1 MTERTV
7 RPSDADAASAASVDV
22 DRALARDDLLQL
34 ARDAEQAVGIVR
46 QRESLARRAEN
57 EPDVFGLALRHY
69 LAETSSRR
77 RAIRAQAWSYA
88 ATIVCF
94 CERLGIPVSSPHPA
108 EEMYAFAAEELDGA
122 PGGVLGGDGLDHD
135 LTLGVFNTYQ
145 RARNL
150 RLHGRYA
157 EALQLVVVPA
167 EELFGTGAEP
177 HLAHYLYETGAC
189 LIAAGQAAQVPSAL
203 GERDRYWTETRAA
216 GFSTRHRLDLVR
228 GLAAWRQ
235 GDHPT
240 ALRGLRSA
248 LRQLRAAAHPPDP
261 VTGVL
266 RSWLDEARA
275 VHLLSV
281 TLSLA
286 ELLAA
291 VGRDGDE
298 PDDPGASADA
308 DRRREAIILGG
319 QALAI
324 AERIR
329 GRWRVIAR
337 SRAPL
342 AVVFRRVY
350 GDIALLAARVPGQP
364 AARLG
369 LRVALSAKQTGFAS
383 RIREGRLLMSPHL
396 GGLLDEVINAED
408 PPVASFAAGDEA
420 AREERL
426 EHLRFRLEEEVSP
439 MLADTVLPAR
449 VRLRR
454 LLRTLGRRHALDVV
468 ALPDTLGGGR
478 TNWFRSLVRPDR
490 RISFERFTT
499 GAAYQAFFE
508 GSADQPPWLG
518 RLREAAEGA
527 GPDWYGLAREILPAA
542 LVEDALAAT
551 VDRPIELLISA
562 HSALSLLP
570 WAALRLDP
578 DTALVERAV
587 IAQCP
592 VLTCLSDRRLPPVT
606 GSALVR
612 LVSTAEQGVDVV
624 QERLAWDLPEEHG
637 RVPLSRC
644 VIGPDSAPV
653 PIGGDL
659 PSALADA
666 PDDVRFLHVASHG
679 GGRGLAQYLLLP
691 ERLLAAQALA
701 MTWPTSVLIASCHV
715 GRLVNP
721 EDAEPLNFVMALLT
735 GGSRCV
741 VAAIDEVPDVRTS
754 RMTAQIVDAVRE
766 GPVRLDV
773 ALREVQ
779 LAYPKEAAPTWALLA
794 AYVR

>member
-1 MTERTV
+1 MTERMAR
-7 RPSDADAASAASVDV
+7 RPDAGAAEQV
-22 DRALARDDLLQL
+22 DRVLARDDLLQL

-69 LAETSSRR
+69 LAETESRR
-77 RAIRAQAWSYA
+77 SAIRAQAWSYA

-94 CERLGIPVSSPHPA
+94 CERLGIPVSSPHSA
-108 EEMYAFAAEELDGA
+108 EEMYAFAAAELDGGPRTGFGA
-122 PGGVLGGDGLDHD
+122 DGLDQD
-135 LTLGVFNTYQ
+135 LTLGVFNTHR

-150 RLHGRYA
+150 RLRGRYA
-157 EALQLVVVPA
+157 EALQLVVVPV
-167 EELFGTGAEP
+167 EDLFGTGAEP
-177 HLAHYLYETGAC
+177 HAAHYLYEAGAC

-203 GERDRYWTETRAA
+203 GERGRYWTETRAA

-228 GLAAWRQ
+228 GLAAWRL
-235 GDHPT
+235 GDHGA

-248 LRQLRAAAHPPDP
+248 LRQLRDAEQPPDP

-266 RSWLDEARA
+266 RGRLDEARA

-291 VGRDGDE
+291 VAERSAGDATDARGGRTGVDW
-298 PDDPGASADA
+298 A
-308 DRRREAIILGG
+308 REAVVLGG
-319 QALAI
+319 QALKI

-350 GDIALLAARVPGQP
+350 GDIALLAARLPGQP

-383 RIREGRLLMSPHL
+383 RIREGRLLMSPEL

-454 LLRTLGRRHALDVV
+454 LLKTIGRRYALDFV
-468 ALPDTLGGGR
+468 ALPDTLGGER

-490 RISFERFTT
+490 RVSFERFTT
-499 GAAYQAFFE
+499 GPAYTAFFE
-508 GSADQPPWLG
+508 GTADQPPWLG
-518 RLREAAEGA
+518 RLREAEEDAR
-527 GPDWYGLAREILPAA
+527 PDWYGLAREILPAR
-542 LVEDALAAT
+542 LVDDALAAT
-551 VDRPIELLISA
+551 VERPIELLISA

-578 DTALVERAV
+578 ETTLVERAV

-612 LVSTAEQGVDVV
+612 LVSKAEQGVDVI
-624 QERLAWDLPEEHG
+624 QECLAWDLPQEQG

-653 PIGGDL
+653 RIDGDL
-659 PSALADA
+659 ASALANA
-666 PDDVRFLHVASHG
+666 PDDVRLLHVASHG
-679 GGRGLAQYLLLP
+679 GGRGLGQYLLLP
-691 ERLLAAQALA
+691 EPLLAARALA
-701 MTWPTSVLIASCHV
+701 MTWPTSVLMASCHV

-754 RMTAQIVDAVRE
+754 RMTARIVDAVRE

-773 ALREVQ
+773 ALRTVQ
-779 LAYPKEAAPTWALLA
+779 LDYPDDAKPTWALLT